1 MLKAPELWGGSS
13 EAKANFGSAALFL
26 TQVNDLAV
34 LLLTV
39 GNISQDNPFV
49 QSDGLR
55 QSEKTTMSTK
65 YDSARGI
72 RE

>member
-49 QSDGLR
+49 QYDGLFV
-55 QSEKTTMSTK
+55 
-65 YDSARGI
+65 GV
-72 RE
+72 REIGRKGFGGKCLEP